1 MNVITKYYKPTVVR
15 ILSTHVSTCSRYGMR
30 KPFDKDGR
38 WSGWTAEEVEA
49 HLKRI
54 REYREHLPKEKPS
67 NGNGC

>member
-1 MNVITKYYKPTVVR
+1 
-15 ILSTHVSTCSRYGMR
+15 MR

-54 REYREHLPKEKPS
+54 REYREYLPKEKPS